1 MLNKL
6 YQDSG
11 QWEKA
16 LQVAEQHD
24 RIHLRATF
32 YNFAKHLEKKAEWS
46 TSEFSGRL

>member
-11 QWEKA
+11 QWDKA
-16 LQVAEQHD
+16 LEVAATQD

-32 YNFAKHLEKKAEWS
+32 YNYAKHLEKKGDL
-46 TSEFSGRL
+46 SGEES